1 MVDLKEVVSK
11 PVQNI
16 LPPEIANKENIKTS
30 TFNNDSSKEENS
42 YYKNSVTRKLSV
54 KNEKGNKSK
63 YFAFCLYF
71 SHENINL

>member
-1 MVDLKEVVSK
+1 MVVLKEVVSK

-16 LPPEIANKENIKTS
+16 LPPEITNKENIKTS

-42 YYKNSVTRKLSV
+42 YYKNPVTRKLSV

-63 YFAFCLYF
+63 YFAFYLYF
-71 SHENINL
+71 CHENINL